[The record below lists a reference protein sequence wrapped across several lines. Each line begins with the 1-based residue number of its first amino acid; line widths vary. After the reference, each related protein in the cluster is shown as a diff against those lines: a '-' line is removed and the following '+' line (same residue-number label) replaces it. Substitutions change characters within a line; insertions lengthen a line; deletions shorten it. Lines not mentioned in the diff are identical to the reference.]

1 MNTNGKPSRPDDL
14 VPDIDP
20 GDIEDEDAARAAID
34 ELSNTLRYHNY
45 RYYVLDDPLIS
56 DAEYDDLMRRLE
68 ELESRYPDL
77 QAPDSPTQRVGGEPR
92 DELGRVEHPMP
103 MLSLKAVYEED
114 EAHSFDQ
121 RCRRELNNGSV
132 AYIAEPKYDGVA
144 IELLYEGGRLVQ
156 AATRGDGDTGED
168 VTANV
173 KTINEVPLRLL
184 DGDDRALADQIIA
197 RGEVYM
203 RKDEFEA
210 LNARLA
216 EQGQTAFANP
226 RNAAAGSLRQLDPN
240 ITARRPLHI
249 YFYAVAN
256 ARELEFEHHWEV
268 LQALPVWGL
277 RVNLEQSRRLET
289 IEEAIA
295 YHDELAARRE
305 ELEYEIDGAVIK
317 VDDLAAQEKLGTRTR
332 EPRWAL
338 AYKFAPRRATTV
350 IKDVVFQV
358 GRTGRIT
365 PVALLEPVE
374 IGGVEVSRVSLH
386 NQSEIDRKDIR
397 IGDRV
402 LLERAGDVIPYVV
415 KSLPEAREGAET
427 QIRIPDKCPVCGAD
441 VAMSADKKQAICT
454 NPRGDAQLREALSH
468 YASRGAMDIEGLG
481 GKRAEQLIEAG
492 LVSDL
497 ADLYE
502 LRTEDLEQLEGF
514 ARKSAQK
521 LVDQIQS
528 RRKTTLQRF
537 LYALGIP
544 QVGSHVATVLA
555 RHFDTLD
562 ELMEASADDLLAIN
576 EIGPH
581 IARSVVSFFGE
592 DENRRM
598 LASLRDAGIE
608 LTNPLAEPTSQP
620 LEDQT
625 FVFTGALDRWTREEA
640 QRLVE
645 RLGAQASSSVSGN
658 TDYVVAGPGAGQKLD
673 EARDREIPVLDEA
686 AFIDLLENYD
696 IPLD

>member
-268 LQALPVWGL
+268 LQTLPEWGL

-481 GKRAEQLIEAG
+481 GKRAEQLIEAR

-620 LEDQT
+620 LEGQT

>member
-268 LQALPVWGL
+268 LQTLPEWGL

-481 GKRAEQLIEAG
+481 GKRAEQLIEAR

-555 RHFDTLD
+555 RHFNTLD

-592 DENRRM
+592 GENRRM

>member
-268 LQALPVWGL
+268 LQTLPEWGL

>member
-268 LQALPVWGL
+268 LQTLPEWGL

-620 LEDQT
+620 LEGQT